1 MKVLKFGG
9 TSVGSP
15 DRIKKLLDIINPKD
29 RQIVVLSAVSG
40 TTNSL
45 LEISQASID
54 LAYSGLIIESHCD
67 PSVALTDKE
76 QQVTPQQLSE
86 LVDAMVLKTVS
97 TGKKDFVDELNH
109 LRTQID
115 CFDDELLALISNR
128 MKVAKKIGQI
138 KMDNDVT
145 VLQSSRWNEILDR
158 TIKKA
163 EGLDLGEKFI
173 KSYMEAVHIESI
185 RIQDSLKKNK

>member
-1 MKVLKFGG
+1 MIG
-9 TSVGSP
+9 
-15 DRIKKLLDIINPKD
+15 
-29 RQIVVLSAVSG
+29 
-40 TTNSL
+40 
-45 LEISQASID
+45 ID

-76 QQVTPQQLSE
+76 QQVTPQQLVE
-86 LVDAMVLKTVS
+86 LLDAMVLKTVS

-185 RIQDSLKKNK
+185 RIQDSLKKSK